1 MFTTIAR
8 RREPH
13 DHRSMAPKS
22 KAPNPAAVDAW
33 LAKLPKD
40 QRAVLQRMRE
50 QIRDAA
56 PMLVETIAYGVP
68 IFYAGTTPLLGFSA
82 FKHHVSFGVGGATI
96 DAVRADLEGYDTA
109 KDTIRFTPDRP
120 LPAALVK
127 KLVKAS
133 VALHLASKSR

>member
-1 MFTTIAR
+1 
-8 RREPH
+8 
-13 DHRSMAPKS
+13 MAPKS
-22 KAPNPAAVDAW
+22 KEPNPAAVDAW

-50 QIRDAA
+50 QVRAAA

-68 IFYAGTTPLLGFSA
+68 IFYAGTTPLLGFNA
-82 FKHHVSFGVGGATI
+82 FKHHVSVGVGSATI

-109 KDTIRFTPDRP
+109 KDTIRFTADRP

-127 KLVKAS
+127 KIVKARL
-133 VALHLASKSR
+133 ALHLERASA